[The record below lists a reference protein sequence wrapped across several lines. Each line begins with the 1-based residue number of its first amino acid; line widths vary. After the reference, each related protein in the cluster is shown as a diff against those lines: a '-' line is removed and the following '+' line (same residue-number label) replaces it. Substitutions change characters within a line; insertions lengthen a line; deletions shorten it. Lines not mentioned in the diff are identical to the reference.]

1 MRIAIKTLGCKVN
14 QYESTKIVSEISVYS
29 GVELVPFEKFAD
41 IYFINSCAVTSTA
54 GQKSRKYVS
63 RARKINPDALIIAL
77 GCYGELEP
85 DALREAGAD
94 RIIKNSGKSGVI
106 NILTDLN
113 LVDRR
118 NLKHSASR
126 IGYKREII
134 KVQDGCDQFC
144 SYCIIPYLRGRP
156 ASSLPEQVLREIVK
170 AETGGVK
177 EVVITGIHLGKYGL
191 DLDSDTDLLA
201 LLESILKGSVIKRIR
216 LSSIEPFEI
225 NERLLELVAA
235 SPRIANHLH
244 IPLQSGSDKI
254 LKSMNRPYTRAEY
267 IDLIN
272 RIRDISG
279 DIAITTDVMV
289 GFPGENEDD
298 IEETISL
305 IKSIRF
311 SKLHIFKYS
320 DRPLT
325 KSKELT
331 DKISTDVKR
340 MRAKRLREIGREISR
355 EIILSQVGKTM
366 TVAVT
371 GRGSNGL
378 LKGKS
383 SNYMDVVTSCKTDIV
398 SDMIEVKITDSSGEV
413 LVGEII

>member
-54 GQKSRKYVS
+54 GQKSRKYVA

-85 DALREAGAD
+85 DALRDAGAD

-156 ASSLPEQVLREIVK
+156 ASSLPEQVLREIIK

-177 EVVITGIHLGKYGL
+177 EVVITGIHLGRYGL
-191 DLDSDTDLLA
+191 DL
-201 LLESILKGSVIKRIR
+201 
-216 LSSIEPFEI
+216 
-225 NERLLELVAA
+225 A
-235 SPRIANHLH
+235 S
-244 IPLQSGSDKI
+244 
-254 LKSMNRPYTRAEY
+254 
-267 IDLIN
+267 
-272 RIRDISG
+272 
-279 DIAITTDVMV
+279 
-289 GFPGENEDD
+289 
-298 IEETISL
+298 
-305 IKSIRF
+305 
-311 SKLHIFKYS
+311 
-320 DRPLT
+320 
-325 KSKELT
+325 
-331 DKISTDVKR
+331 
-340 MRAKRLREIGREISR
+340 
-355 EIILSQVGKTM
+355 
-366 TVAVT
+366 
-371 GRGSNGL
+371 
-378 LKGKS
+378 
-383 SNYMDVVTSCKTDIV
+383 
-398 SDMIEVKITDSSGEV
+398 
-413 LVGEII
+413 